1 MKIDNIK
8 KNRIYKFISDNY
20 SSLILLVLCMFLF
33 KTLIS
38 IEFVKESNLLALARS
53 FIEGRIYLKE
63 PLATYGDLSFY
74 NGRFYLYLG
83 PFPSIILIPFVL
95 LGINLSQQLVA
106 ITLGVFAFIA
116 IVKIARKFSL
126 SINDALFIAI
136 AFQFGSVFLYTTAVN
151 ITTLQVQSISNSLL
165 ILALFEFIYKRRW
178 LLIGVLLSCSFAT
191 RLTIL
196 PAVLFFL
203 YYTFKER
210 EHKIIIPK
218 SVFLLFIPIFI
229 TLSLLL
235 IYNFARFGN
244 YFETGYKYN
253 TYFGVT
259 PNHLAAEK
267 YGLFSLKHI
276 PVNLY
281 HFIYRGPEMFSN
293 NIGDLT
299 IEKPYLKANGLGMSI
314 LFTSPIVIY
323 LINLS
328 IRKKYVIISL
338 ITSLFIFMPSLLY
351 FGIGNSQFG
360 YRYALD
366 FYPFLLLLLLT
377 VFQKE
382 GVPKFAKLLIIYSVL
397 FNSYFLYSIWGIYP
411 F

>member
-8 KNRIYKFISDNY
+8 ISRIYRFISDNY
-20 SSLILLVLCMFLF
+20 SSLALLILCVFLF
-33 KTLIS
+33 KTLTNVD
-38 IEFVKESNLLALARS
+38 FVKESNLLALARS
-53 FIEGRIYLKE
+53 FVEGRTYLKE
-63 PLATYGDLSFY
+63 PLANYGDLSFF

-83 PFPSIILIPFVL
+83 PFPSIILIPWVL
-95 LGINLSQQLVA
+95 LGINLSQQL
-106 ITLGVFAFIA
+106 ITVILAVFAFIA
-116 IVKIARKFSL
+116 LIKIARKFSL

-151 ITTLQVQSISNSLL
+151 ITTLQVQSISVSLL
-165 ILALFEFIYKRRW
+165 VLALYEFFYKRRW
-178 LLIGVLLSCSFAT
+178 LLIGILLSCSFAT
-191 RLTIL
+191 RLTML
-196 PAVLFFL
+196 PAILFFL
-203 YYTFKER
+203 YYAFKER
-210 EHKIIIPK
+210 KYDIIPK
-218 SVFLLFIPIFI
+218 SVFLLFIPILA

-267 YGLFSLKHI
+267 YGLFSPKHI
-276 PVNLY
+276 LVNLY
-281 HFIYRGPEMFSN
+281 HFIYKGPETYSK

-299 IEKPYLKANGLGMSI
+299 VEKPYLKANELGMSI

-328 IRKKYVIISL
+328 IKKKYVLISL
-338 ITSLFIFMPSLLY
+338 ITSFFVFIPSLLY

-377 VFQKE
+377 VFHKE

-397 FNSYFLYSIWGIYP
+397 FDSYFLYSIWGIYP